1 MTERLNSKQ
10 GLSLGTQDLHS
21 VMQDLSPWL
30 WDSPVVARRLQS
42 TGSVVVA
49 RQVASQLVG
58 S

>member
-1 MTERLNSKQ
+1 MTKRLNSKR
-10 GLSLGTQDLHS
+10 GLSLGTRDLRS

-30 WDSPVVARRLQS
+30 RDSPVVVHRLQS
-42 TGSVVVA
+42 TGSIVVA